1 MSKPGKHRGRF
12 GHANNSTEDER
23 GDDYSVYYVTE
34 SDQAW
39 CVTDDPFAGRNIWLP
54 KSACSYGGPRPAVG
68 HVIEIWVP
76 DWLAESKGLV

>member
-39 CVTDDPFAGRNIWLP
+39 CVTDDPFAGRNIWLH
-54 KSACSYGGPRPAVG
+54 K
-68 HVIEIWVP
+68 
-76 DWLAESKGLV
+76 